1 MAYDP
6 DFGTWV
12 EEHFAALG
20 PLTIKRMFGG
30 AAVYADGLVF
40 ALLDDG
46 AVWLKADDLNEP
58 ELRAAGA
65 LPFTYPGKDGRMM
78 TMAYWSLP
86 DTALDDPDE
95 AVRWARGAMEAAVRK
110 ASRKPLRPRKG

>member
-46 AVWLKADDLNEP
+46 V
-58 ELRAAGA
+58 
-65 LPFTYPGKDGRMM
+65 
-78 TMAYWSLP
+78 
-86 DTALDDPDE
+86 
-95 AVRWARGAMEAAVRK
+95 V
-110 ASRKPLRPRKG
+110 